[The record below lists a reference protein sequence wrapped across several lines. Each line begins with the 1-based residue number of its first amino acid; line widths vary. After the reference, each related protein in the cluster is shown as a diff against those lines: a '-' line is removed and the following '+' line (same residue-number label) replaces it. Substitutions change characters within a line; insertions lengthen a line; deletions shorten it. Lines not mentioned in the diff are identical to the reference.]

1 MVALIERRG
10 PREAKIAPGATWSVV
25 GLRGVKM
32 TGKAA
37 WRRNLLR
44 GIAPKKIW
52 QGRGD

>member
-1 MVALIERRG
+1 MVALIERRR

-25 GLRGVKM
+25 RLGCLKI

-44 GIAPKKIW
+44 GIAPQKIW